1 MGSLFGGGGGSSAP
15 PPAPM
20 PVMPEPAKVEPPIVM
35 PVKDPVADTQYAM
48 KEQVQRRAGKTSRSN
63 TIIGD
68 SLGDG

>member
-1 MGSLFGGGGGSSAP
+1 MGSLFGGGGSAP

-20 PVMPEPAKVEPPIVM
+20 PAMPEPAVVEKPVVM

-48 KEQVQRRAGKTSRSN
+48 KEQVQRRGKYTGRNN

-68 SLGDG
+68 RLGEG

>member
-1 MGSLFGGGGGSSAP
+1 MGSLFGGGGSAP

-20 PVMPEPAKVEPPIVM
+20 PAMPELAKVEPPIVM

-48 KEQVQRRAGKTSRSN
+48 KEQATRRAGKTSRSN

-68 SLGDG
+68 SLGEG

>member
-1 MGSLFGGGGGSSAP
+1 
-15 PPAPM
+15 M